1 MRSGSAL
8 RLLSLRGRTMEEA
21 MKSVSDLAQTITGS
35 LKRLASRFT
44 GWRTATHAQSS
55 GQGSAST
62 KVS

>member
-1 MRSGSAL
+1 
-8 RLLSLRGRTMEEA
+8 MEEA